1 MSSAR
6 KICRRML
13 AYRFK
18 SNTGQPDKV
27 RLELAKKAAKS
38 IQGLVREHHSRKR
51 HAHAAKIQS
60 LWRRYTARCMFVHQL
75 RLRRAAVGFQL
86 VWRGYFVRTRFR
98 VREKIQELKLA
109 KKAIGKQWF
118 KAAAAARDAD
128 KDPDRI
134 AAEKR
139 RREEIR
145 VGVEQCAS
153 FVRGERR
160 RLGAVA
166 MLKNQAILEDEQV
179 VDFGAMPPAPTRKIV
194 PGSFD
199 IQPKAK
205 RLRDG
210 REVPFDGEADF
221 VRPPP
226 AQAKGSSS
234 SLSATTKTSS
244 REVERVTA
252 FKCDTAVKDPPDFDV
267 VRKGPG
273 ELWGEDEDG
282 AAAAKAA
289 ADRASEAMRAAGS
302 RSNNE
307 RILCFHCK
315 KGFASVSCAECRS
328 GYCHRCST
336 HVHSQPGRLGHDL
349 VPFQRP
355 EKIINALERGL
366 DGGGKRGDAKKAK
379 RAARSL
385 PDCAR
390 RAESFLKSMALLKHK
405 EMIRADENRV
415 KMKAKDRKEME
426 EAQERARR
434 AQEEYDRASTEE
446 KNAATTV
453 QHACKGLMR
462 KLLLKRESELCQRA
476 QEEDSKLKLKETVT
490 RVQALYR
497 GFSVRNFLKESAA
510 SVGETNA
517 GLAVVLPEGVRPIL
531 PGVSRD
537 KTAAAARARR
547 DCAFRRRWERE
558 AAISKMIHLEEE
570 STRTF
575 ASDVR
580 WAVENHT
587 MLQAKSNLLKTR
599 RGAARSAWT
608 RQQARTGR
616 HAPPIEEKS
625 ALDPAL
631 PPDDPERTRFAKEI
645 ELQDIRILHQ
655 TSMFEIVEKGLYWTR
670 AFIRQHYR
678 RHAAHLARKAG
689 SRHTFA
695 WLEEELYVLDE
706 VVAFATKKLD
716 GAADVLEQEF
726 FRGWLSDQIS
736 RAGKQR
742 LMIDLEQENL
752 LESETAR
759 LLKEKEHASKC
770 RENLQELLKA
780 YHIDAQLGAERVGA
794 ELANTASE
802 EATDEKFLWTTRVTG
817 LKNKEQSVRGK
828 VQASLQRGLEEEIA
842 SEDRYLTE
850 EVTITGDVADAPIAH
865 FAKIKASL
873 VEPPRHPAHMSFES
887 WRKVY
892 RAQPWLAAQTQ
903 AENKRKA
910 ARASTIEGLEE
921 MRAVVAAA
929 KSQEA
934 FAAKEVASLK
944 AEIEAFQKRL
954 AFKRSGAPEDAA
966 QEPLSDDERIRMEI
980 DVAKTKEKLED
991 QEERLER
998 RRKANSHKDEE
1009 LKKKEA
1015 DLEAEITAEEER
1027 HSRQAAAISAFR
1039 AAERDDT
1046 AAQFGKDHA
1055 DAAVERM
1062 KHRIEKLK
1070 AIQVL
1075 LQAKDGL
1082 SDKTPEK
1089 QKGKKKGF
1097 MGTMVEFALGT
1108 DREGDDDNEAQE
1120 LDYAEQTQLIAKKAK
1135 LALVNRQIEELKRAK
1150 KTISSDYASADAQLM
1165 LAE

>member
-1 MSSAR
+1 
-6 KICRRML
+6 
-13 AYRFK
+13 
-18 SNTGQPDKV
+18 
-27 RLELAKKAAKS
+27 
-38 IQGLVREHHSRKR
+38 
-51 HAHAAKIQS
+51 
-60 LWRRYTARCMFVHQL
+60 MFS
-75 RLRRAAVGFQL
+75 G
-86 VWRGYFVRTRFR
+86 
-98 VREKIQELKLA
+98 
-109 KKAIGKQWF
+109 
-118 KAAAAARDAD
+118 
-128 KDPDRI
+128 P
-134 AAEKR
+134 
-139 RREEIR
+139 
-145 VGVEQCAS
+145 
-153 FVRGERR
+153 
-160 RLGAVA
+160 
-166 MLKNQAILEDEQV
+166 
-179 VDFGAMPPAPTRKIV
+179 
-194 PGSFD
+194 FD
-199 IQPKAK
+199 IHPKAK

-226 AQAKGSSS
+226 AQAKGSSP
-234 SLSATTKTSS
+234 SLSATTKTSL

-252 FKCDTAVKDPPDFDV
+252 FKGDTAVKDPPDFDV
-267 VRKGPG
+267 FRKGPG
-273 ELWGEDEDG
+273 ELWGEDEEG
-282 AAAAKAA
+282 AAAAKVA

-302 RSNNE
+302 GSSKE

-315 KGFASVSCAECRS
+315 KRFASVSCTECRS

-355 EKIINALERGL
+355 EKTTNASERGL

-390 RAESFLKSMALLKHK
+390 RAESCLKSMALLKHK

-426 EAQERARR
+426 EAQERDRR
-434 AQEEYDRASTEE
+434 AQEEYNRASTEE

-453 QHACKGLMR
+453 QNACKGLMR
-462 KLLLKRESELCQRA
+462 KLLLKRESDIRRRA

-497 GFSVRNFLKESAA
+497 GFSVRHFLKESAA

-517 GLAVVLPEGVRPIL
+517 GLAAVLPEGVRPIL
-531 PGVSRD
+531 PGMSRD

-547 DCAFRRRWERE
+547 DCTFRRRWERE

-587 MLQAKSNLLKTR
+587 MLRVKSNLLKTR

-608 RQQARTGR
+608 RLQ
-616 HAPPIEEKS
+616 EEKS
-625 ALDPAL
+625 VLDPAL
-631 PPDDPERTRFAKEI
+631 PPDDPERTRLAKEI
-645 ELQDIRILHQ
+645 ELQDTRILHQ

-678 RHAAHLARKAG
+678 RHAAHLASKA
-689 SRHTFA
+689 
-695 WLEEELYVLDE
+695 
-706 VVAFATKKLD
+706 
-716 GAADVLEQEF
+716 
-726 FRGWLSDQIS
+726 GWLSDQIS

-759 LLKEKEHASKC
+759 LLKENEHASKC

-802 EATDEKFLWTTRVTG
+802 EGTDERFLWTTRVTR

-910 ARASTIEGLEE
+910 ARASTIDGLEE

-954 AFKRSGAPEDAA
+954 AFKRSGAPEGAA
-966 QEPLSDDERIRMEI
+966 QEPLSDDERIRME
-980 DVAKTKEKLED
+980 VRVD
-991 QEERLER
+991 QPEGHTSML
-998 RRKANSHKDEE
+998 
-1009 LKKKEA
+1009 
-1015 DLEAEITAEEER
+1015 
-1027 HSRQAAAISAFR
+1027 
-1039 AAERDDT
+1039 
-1046 AAQFGKDHA
+1046 G
-1055 DAAVERM
+1055 
-1062 KHRIEKLK
+1062 
-1070 AIQVL
+1070 
-1075 LQAKDGL
+1075 
-1082 SDKTPEK
+1082 SD
-1089 QKGKKKGF
+1089 
-1097 MGTMVEFALGT
+1097 
-1108 DREGDDDNEAQE
+1108 
-1120 LDYAEQTQLIAKKAK
+1120 
-1135 LALVNRQIEELKRAK
+1135 
-1150 KTISSDYASADAQLM
+1150 
-1165 LAE
+1165 